1 MPLLALEDACLAFG
15 HVALLD
21 HVQFQLDAGERVA
34 LIGRNGSGKS
44 SLLRVLAG
52 QSTLDDGHLRADSAS
67 VIAYVPQEADFALE
81 GDIFDAIS
89 GALGEAARL
98 LQDYHATMLALA
110 QHADEA
116 AMERL
121 AHLQQ
126 QIEAADAWRLQQRTE
141 TLIDQLGLDAQ
152 APLAALSGGTL
163 KRVALARALVQNP
176 DVLLLDEPTNHL
188 DIDGILWL
196 EELIRNFR
204 GAVVVITHD
213 RAFLDR
219 VATRI
224 VALDRGQ
231 LGSYPGTYA
240 EYRARRDQ
248 ELAAEQR
255 AAEKFDKFLAQE
267 EIWIRKGI
275 EARRTRNE
283 GRVRRLHE
291 LRRERAARRELQGNV
306 RLALARGEESGQM
319 IVELDRVHKAFGDKT
334 IVRDFSARVLRGDRI
349 GLVGANGAG
358 KTTLLKLFLGELHA
372 DSGQIRHGTRQQ
384 VAYFDQMRAQLDPE
398 RPLTEVI
405 SPGSDFVEIGG
416 VRKHVIS
423 YLGDFLFPPARARSP
438 VRSLSGGERNRLLLA
453 RLFARPANILVL
465 DEPTN
470 DLDTETLELL
480 EELLSDYHGTLFLV
494 SHDRTFLDNVTTQL
508 FAAEGDGLWREYIGG
523 YSDWL
528 AQRPARPAAEARKRA
543 PQPAAA
549 PRTTKPARE
558 PDGRLSWKEKQEL
571 AALPERIGQL
581 ESEQAALHAR
591 LADPEFYR
599 TQGEQAAQVQKRLAA
614 LEAELEDALA
624 RWETLETRASA
635 SAK

>member
-231 LGSYPGTYA
+231 LGSYPSTYA
-240 EYRARRDQ
+240 EYRAR
-248 ELAAEQR
+248 
-255 AAEKFDKFLAQE
+255 K
-267 EIWIRKGI
+267 
-275 EARRTRNE
+275 RR
-283 GRVRRLHE
+283 
-291 LRRERAARRELQGNV
+291 
-306 RLALARGEESGQM
+306 
-319 IVELDRVHKAFGDKT
+319 
-334 IVRDFSARVLRGDRI
+334 
-349 GLVGANGAG
+349 
-358 KTTLLKLFLGELHA
+358 
-372 DSGQIRHGTRQQ
+372 
-384 VAYFDQMRAQLDPE
+384 
-398 RPLTEVI
+398 
-405 SPGSDFVEIGG
+405 
-416 VRKHVIS
+416 
-423 YLGDFLFPPARARSP
+423 
-438 VRSLSGGERNRLLLA
+438 
-453 RLFARPANILVL
+453 
-465 DEPTN
+465 
-470 DLDTETLELL
+470 
-480 EELLSDYHGTLFLV
+480 
-494 SHDRTFLDNVTTQL
+494 
-508 FAAEGDGLWREYIGG
+508 
-523 YSDWL
+523 
-528 AQRPARPAAEARKRA
+528 
-543 PQPAAA
+543 
-549 PRTTKPARE
+549 
-558 PDGRLSWKEKQEL
+558 
-571 AALPERIGQL
+571 
-581 ESEQAALHAR
+581 
-591 LADPEFYR
+591 
-599 TQGEQAAQVQKRLAA
+599 
-614 LEAELEDALA
+614 
-624 RWETLETRASA
+624 
-635 SAK
+635 